1 MSESRLKSSLLL
13 TSTSSTTN
21 TSLKPS
27 LLSSSLLSTS
37 SLQPKTTLSTST
49 TTSSSLNLGLFK
61 HQELS
66 SEARKKKSDLSTS
79 TLLEIKKPKI
89 TTTTTSN
96 LIETRKVALLTHSIP
111 TQNAHLSPI
120 STVSANL
127 KSEIFPKP
135 VLTVTLNKPDVKPSP
150 VTNLKRQHSDA
161 PEAETIEEFEFTI
174 LPEAL
179 INSIESQLNS
189 IESINQAR
197 KRIKAQRSIPDPLLL
212 ATRLQS
218 PQLDL
223 IAAKNALIN
232 AVSGSLIREPN
243 FKNAQDS
250 TRLAIITLAERV
262 SQGDAQFLLKLALYT
277 RRELNIRVTAN
288 FLISLAS
295 FNERARPYLYR
306 FFKQA
311 IMLPSDWIDV
321 AEQYQ
326 LFMDKRIN
334 FGALP
339 SALRKCMVE
348 KFPDFDQY
356 QLAKYN
362 KEKSRLAYN

>member
-13 TSTSSTTN
+13 TSTSTTN

-37 SLQPKTTLSTST
+37 SLQPKTILSAAT

-66 SEARKKKSDLSTS
+66 SETRKKKSDLSTS

-96 LIETRKVALLTHSIP
+96 LFENRKVALLTHSIP

-120 STVSANL
+120 NTVSANL

-135 VLTVTLNKPDVKPSP
+135 VLTVALNKPDVKPSP
-150 VTNLKRQHSDA
+150 ITNLKRQHSDA
-161 PEAETIEEFEFTI
+161 PETETVEEFEFSI
-174 LPEAL
+174 LPEAFL
-179 INSIESQLNS
+179 NSIESQLNS

-197 KRIKAQRSIPDPLLL
+197 KRIKAQQSIPDPLLQS
-212 ATRLQS
+212 TRLQS

-311 IMLPSDWIDV
+311 IILPSDWIDV

>member
-37 SLQPKTTLSTST
+37 SLQPKTILSAATTT

-66 SEARKKKSDLSTS
+66 SETRKKKSDLSTS

-89 TTTTTSN
+89 TTATTSN
-96 LIETRKVALLTHSIP
+96 LFETRKVALLTHSTP

-120 STVSANL
+120 NTVSTNL

-135 VLTVTLNKPDVKPSP
+135 VLTVTLIKPDVKPSP

-161 PEAETIEEFEFTI
+161 PETVEEFEFSI

-179 INSIESQLNS
+179 LNSIESQLNS

-197 KRIKAQRSIPDPLLL
+197 KRIKAQRSIPDPLLQ
-212 ATRLQS
+212 AIRLQS

-250 TRLAIITLAERV
+250 TRLAIINLAERV